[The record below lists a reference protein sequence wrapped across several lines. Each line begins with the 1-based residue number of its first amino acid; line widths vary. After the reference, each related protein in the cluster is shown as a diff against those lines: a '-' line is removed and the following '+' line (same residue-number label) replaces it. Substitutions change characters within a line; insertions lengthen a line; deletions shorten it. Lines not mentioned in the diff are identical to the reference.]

1 MLDAT
6 PTPSHR
12 WELYRLLSEPI
23 RLRLLALAAEE
34 ELSIGE
40 LAELL
45 QESQPNVSRHAAA
58 LRHAG
63 LLHDRRE
70 GTRTLLRLAVDA
82 AADPV
87 VRDALASGRVLC
99 DRDGSLARIGDVL
112 RSREAAARE
121 FFARPA

>member
-23 RLRLLALAAEE
+23 RLRLLALASQE

-45 QESQPNVSRHAAA
+45 GEGQPNVSRHAAA

-63 LLHDRRE
+63 LLRDRRE
-70 GTRTLLRLAVDA
+70 GTRTLVHLTTEAARDAVVA
-82 AADPV
+82 
-87 VRDALASGRVLC
+87 DALASGRALC
-99 DRDGSLARIGDVL
+99 GRDGSLARVADVL
-112 RSREAAARE
+112 RQR
-121 FFARPA
+121 